1 MTFIS
6 LAVPRLNVAQAFRSL
21 VNEFRTFSSEFK
33 FTYDWAVANHMNML
47 VDLQKSGGIE
57 STTRVW
63 IAVEDAASCHC
74 SVRWREIFWQVA
86 RRRFAV
92 QAAIY
97 GGIILCLIGLSYIIP
112 KPTIIY
118 QKNYDNG
125 FASGAL
131 LTLLFVGG
139 FLYFRLPSRCRTSVL
154 LIAAIM
160 SGVAVKKFAV
170 WSPYVHSAWVSAIS
184 ALSSLNVMN
193 EKQVTAVPIAHSL
206 QWALFYIMLICIYVW
221 VIRVINLSGKALA
234 SGKEFGYGRSAEG
247 CAEVIIKLLNIAH
260 SMTELLNP
268 PPVISD
274 STEISM
280 RDKIAFKW
288 LNGQRQ
294 YLEGEFNGLA
304 LAIRGSWRKAM
315 RESYK
320 PAGKLIAGE
329 APRIELFIRHQQAKN
344 ALQGN
349 LHELRDSITSTLIHA
364 AGGNWHL
371 IGVEEEYADKI
382 VLQRR
387 TRIIR
392 RAILITVMVG
402 FAAAAPHFMQHYPT
416 LYSSIVAVCI
426 SFALVEV
433 AGLLDPDAP
442 TRLDIAGRVAGMFK
456 RGNG

>member
-6 LAVPRLNVAQAFRSL
+6 LDVPRLKVVQAFCSL
-21 VNEFRTFSSEFK
+21 VDEFRTFSSEFK
-33 FTYDWAVANHMNML
+33 FSYDWAVANQMNML
-47 VDLQKSGGIE
+47 VDLQESGGIE
-57 STTRVW
+57 PTDRVW
-63 IAVEDAASCHC
+63 VAVEDAAGCHC
-74 SVRWREIFWQVA
+74 SVRWREIFWLVA

-92 QAAIY
+92 QAAIC

-112 KPTIIY
+112 KPIVIG
-118 QKNYDNG
+118 QKNYDDG
-125 FASGAL
+125 FASGVV

-139 FLYFRLPSRCRTSVL
+139 FLYFRLPFRCRTSAL
-154 LIAAIM
+154 LIVAIM
-160 SGVAVKKFAV
+160 SGVAVKNFAS
-170 WSPYVHSAWVSAIS
+170 WSPYVHSAWVSAMS
-184 ALSSLNVMN
+184 ALSSLNVVN
-193 EKQVTAVPIAHSL
+193 DKQVTAVPIAHSL
-206 QWALFYIMLICIYVW
+206 QVALFYVMIICIDVW
-221 VIRVINLSGKALA
+221 IIRIINLSGKALA
-234 SGKEFGYGRSAEG
+234 SGKEFGYGQPAEG
-247 CAEVIIKLLNIAH
+247 CAEVIIKLLGVAH
-260 SMTELLNP
+260 SITEVLNP
-268 PPVISD
+268 PPVISG
-274 STEISM
+274 SAEISM
-280 RDKIAFKW
+280 KDKIALNW

-304 LAIRGSWRKAM
+304 LAIRGTWRKAM

-364 AGGNWHL
+364 VGGNWHL

>member
-6 LAVPRLNVAQAFRSL
+6 LAVPRLKVAQAFCSL
-21 VNEFRTFSSEFK
+21 VNEFRTFTSEFK
-33 FTYDWAVANHMNML
+33 FTYDWVVANQMNML
-47 VDLQKSGGIE
+47 VGLQDSGGIE
-57 STTRVW
+57 PTSRLW
-63 IAVEDAASCHC
+63 IAVEDAANCHC
-74 SVRWREIFWQVA
+74 SVRWREIFWLVA

-112 KPTIIY
+112 KPLVID
-118 QKNYDNG
+118 QKNYDDG
-125 FASGAL
+125 YASAAV
-131 LTLLFVGG
+131 LTFLFVGG

-160 SGVAVKKFAV
+160 SGVAVRNFAA

-184 ALSSLNVMN
+184 ALSSLNVMSD
-193 EKQVTAVPIAHSL
+193 KHVTAAPIAHSL
-206 QWALFYIMLICIYVW
+206 QWALFYVMIICIYAW
-221 VIRVINLSGKALA
+221 VFRVINLLGKALA
-234 SGKEFGYGRSAEG
+234 SGKEFGYGQPAEG
-247 CAEVIIKLLNIAH
+247 CAEVIIKLLDIAH
-260 SMTELLNP
+260 SITELLNP
-268 PPVISD
+268 PPAVSG
-274 STEISM
+274 SAEISM
-280 RDKIAFKW
+280 KDKIALKW

-304 LAIRGSWRKAM
+304 LAIRGPWRKAM

-349 LHELRDSITSTLIHA
+349 LHELRDSITSTLTHA
-364 AGGNWHL
+364 VEGNWHL

-392 RAILITVMVG
+392 RAILIAVMVG
-402 FAAAAPHFMQHYPT
+402 FAAAAPHYMQHYPT

-426 SFALVEV
+426 SFALVEL